1 MDGPLS
7 TPAVSLPERAAHLV
21 LGIAATAT
29 AEEARAAYLE
39 AVRLHPP
46 DREPERFREIHT
58 AMEAFCYPINTAMLT
73 LRREQHRPDLAGVV
87 AAAATRPPRL
97 PVRVLLALGN
107 QGPGDNQDLQQ
118 QDRQRDN
125 IGNRQP

>member
-1 MDGPLS
+1 MHS
-7 TPAVSLPERAAHLV
+7 TPHTALSLHPERAAHLV

-46 DREPERFREIHT
+46 DREPERFRELHA
-58 AMEAFCYPINTAMLT
+58 AMESFCDPMDRARQAF
-73 LRREQHRPDLAGVV
+73 LRPQYRPALAGIV

-107 QGPGDNQDLQQ
+107 HDR
-118 QDRQRDN
+118 QDRQ
-125 IGNRQP
+125 P